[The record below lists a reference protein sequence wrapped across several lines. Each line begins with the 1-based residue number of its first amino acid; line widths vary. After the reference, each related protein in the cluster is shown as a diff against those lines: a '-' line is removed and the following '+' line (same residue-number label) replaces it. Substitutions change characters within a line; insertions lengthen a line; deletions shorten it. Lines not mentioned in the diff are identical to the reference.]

1 MAAADPFDF
10 REFFEINETVKEVV
24 KELVCHVCRG
34 YPKPFQPRWYKCA
47 DLHYICQFCV
57 ESKKVDKCSS
67 SCKKKISK
75 NPDKMAETVLKM
87 KTMKFKC
94 RYCKESFT
102 SEAITLH
109 ETECTQRLVFCP
121 LVHMGKCD
129 KRVKFQDVLTHFE
142 SAHGKVCQA
151 TSGSACKMTCSTKVS
166 SLPKNRV
173 RIPNKIE
180 VFGKVFLSL
189 ALIKDGTV
197 YDWVQ
202 LLGSPSEAK
211 DFVFSL
217 EYKGARS
224 THAYFGEV
232 ASIDETFN
240 SIISRGKCS
249 TVNSE
254 LFKIQ
259 YMVDNEAN
267 KAEYSYTVTI
277 KKLDEETK

>member
-10 REFFEINETVKEVV
+10 GELLNETVELV

-34 YPKPFQPRWYKCA
+34 YPKPGQPRWYKCA

-109 ETECTQRLVFCP
+109 ETECTQRLVYCP
-121 LVHMGKCD
+121 FVHLGKCD

-142 SAHGKVCQA
+142 SAHGKVFQA
-151 TSGSACKMTCSTKVS
+151 TSGSTYKVTSQFNVS
-166 SLPKNRV
+166 SLPKHRLTLA
-173 RIPNKIE
+173 NKIE

-189 ALIKDGTV
+189 TLIKDGTV
-197 YDWVQ
+197 YAWVQ

-224 THAYFGEV
+224 TNAYFGEV
-232 ASIDETFN
+232 ASIDETFI
-240 SIISRGKCS
+240 SITSKGKCC
-249 TVNSE
+249 TINSE
-254 LFKIQ
+254 LFKTQ
-259 YMVDNEAN
+259 YMVDNAEN
-267 KAEYSYTVTI
+267 KAEYSCTVTI